1 MSLLLTGGQDAW
13 RLPGTYM
20 VVLKEETHR
29 SQTERT
35 ARRLQAQAAHRG
47 YLTKILHV
55 FHDLVP
61 GFLVKMSSDLLELVS
76 SVSGRATSRK
86 GWAVACI
93 QSTVLGVPTA
103 DHREAASV
111 HRALTEYQAQW
122 LLAFGTGCPSSL
134 AIPQWYFIF
143 I

>member
-13 RLPGTYM
+13 RLPGTYI

-35 ARRLQAQAAHRG
+35 ARRLQARAAHRG
-47 YLTKILHV
+47 YLTKILYV

-61 GFLVKMSSDLLELVS
+61 GFLVKMSGDLLELVS

-86 GWAVACI
+86 GWAVSCI
-93 QSTVLGVPTA
+93 
-103 DHREAASV
+103 
-111 HRALTEYQAQW
+111 
-122 LLAFGTGCPSSL
+122 
-134 AIPQWYFIF
+134 
-143 I
+143 